1 MQKCKGP
8 EGRMNSVGLKEK
20 QASSQSVN
28 LSMSSPGK
36 NVAEWKILDQR
47 QRKGQNSVEL

>member
-1 MQKCKGP
+1 MK
-8 EGRMNSVGLKEK
+8 SVGLKEK
-20 QASSQSVN
+20 QASSQSIN

-47 QRKGQNSVEL
+47 EREKGQNSVEL